1 MLSCE
6 ENTKQGVKVLQKIK
20 IITEKPSNCYKNPLI
35 LNSLTVTLLAS
46 LVVIILSSIFFTI
59 YQVLDIKLKSKK
71 IKILSLDAP
80 VYIHKSPVLIFSPPP
95 TCIQYCWFQLC
106 CIWNNCGDKESYKTF
121 HNSRLV
127 IYQFRI

>member
-6 ENTKQGVKVLQKIK
+6 ENTKQGVKVLRKIK

-35 LNSLTVTLLAS
+35 LNSLTITLLAS

-59 YQVLDIKLKSKK
+59 YQVLDNKLKLKK

-80 VYIHKSPVLIFSPPP
+80 VYIHKSPVLILSPPP

-106 CIWNNCGDKESYKTF
+106 YIWNHCSNKESHKAF
-121 HNSRLV
+121 HNSRWNEND
-127 IYQFRI
+127 IY